1 MTEEIYFCAL
11 LDSCAD
17 DKTYVKVVETANKE
31 LFVKFCLFV
40 NDSKSE
46 KYIKIT
52 PLEFLWVAKS
62 MKNERKDILEGRFQF
77 QNIHKLKE
85 DTVYRSIVVDLN
97 ASDKMEIEVF
107 KYKNGISEPSWIR
120 FYLNNESKIKLLKY
134 ISNITKVL
142 ICKNYFN

>member
-11 LDSCAD
+11 LDSCED
-17 DKTYVKVVETANKE
+17 DKTYVKVVETAIKE
-31 LFVKFCLFV
+31 LFVKFCLYD
-40 NDSKSE
+40 NNSKSE

-62 MKNERKDILEGRFQF
+62 IKNEKKDILEGRFQF

-97 ASDKMEIEVF
+97 ASNRMEIEVF
-107 KYKNGISEPSWIR
+107 KYKNSVSDSSRIR
-120 FYLNNESKIKLLKY
+120 FYLDEECKINLLKN

-142 ICKNYFN
+142 FCKKIFN